1 MKAIE
6 MRPYTLLETYSNSE
20 TNAVIDHKCQ
30 LDGIKILFFKKIWT
44 SALYFILQLRWF
56 EDGWSSSCFLLV
68 LF

>member
-30 LDGIKILFFKKIWT
+30 LDEIKMLFFKKI
-44 SALYFILQLRWF
+44 
-56 EDGWSSSCFLLV
+56 
-68 LF
+68 